1 MQESPSQWYAGG
13 CSSNEEE
20 LSTPAPD
27 EVIILDSATQPLSLE
42 PVPWTDECDWTD
54 ELDLYDSDYHTSQS
68 MGRYNNLASRRYPD
82 SYAGVS
88 SYSGGDNSKTVS
100 LSSSTDAM
108 ASDINI
114 PPSRHVSPTPPSFSI
129 PPVPFST
136 PPKLKSVEQV
146 MKENTGTDALSLRKL
161 ATALAREAIFG
172 RKEMTTKSLSGRYAT
187 GELDRCKVDYIK
199 TLVHSR
205 VPKKSDIE
213 FEAIWKQCRGSLS
226 KSCQTLRNT

>member
-1 MQESPSQWYAGG
+1 MQESPSQWCAGG

-42 PVPWTDECDWTD
+42 PVPWTDECNWTD

-68 MGRYNNLASRRYPD
+68 VGHY
-82 SYAGVS
+82 
-88 SYSGGDNSKTVS
+88 K
-100 LSSSTDAM
+100 
-108 ASDINI
+108 NI

-146 MKENTGTDALSLRKL
+146 MRENTGTDALSLRKL

-172 RKEMTTKSLSGRYAT
+172 RKEMTTKSLSGHYAT
-187 GELDRCKVDYIK
+187 G
-199 TLVHSR
+199 
-205 VPKKSDIE
+205 
-213 FEAIWKQCRGSLS
+213 
-226 KSCQTLRNT
+226 